1 MSGMEHTV
9 KDLRELSLLADEFA
23 EQLRPA
29 DATATVIGLSGDLGS
44 GKTAFTKALAAVLG
58 IKDDILSPTFV
69 LAKFYPL
76 SGKPWKELVH
86 IDAYRIEDEHEL
98 SALRFNEMVADPKKL
113 IIIEWPEQLGKHYP
127 SFASTL
133 KFTFVDEHTRT
144 IHIPA

>member
-9 KDLRELSLLADEFA
+9 KDLHELSELANEFA
-23 EQLRPA
+23 GQLRPS
-29 DATATVIGLSGDLGS
+29 DSTATIIGLSGDLGS
-44 GKTAFTKALAAVLG
+44 GKTAFTKALAAALG
-58 IKDDILSPTFV
+58 VKEDILSPTFV

-86 IDAYRIEDEHEL
+86 IDAYRIEDENEL
-98 SALRFNEMVADPKKL
+98 STLRFNEIVGDPKKL
-113 IIIEWPEQLGKHYP
+113 IVLEWPEQLGKHYP

-144 IHIPA
+144 IDIPS